1 MGGVDLLIES
11 VIYTCCT
18 FSTFFITQVLLEV
31 KILGIRTII
40 KLLMFESFQV
50 LIKLSSNRCLSD
62 CFCIFISKS
71 CLWAYAVLKSV
82 NMNLCVSL
90 DFYTVFSLFCWKQ
103 LTLGFSPC
111 IIVAIKQ
118 SCTFAL

>member
-1 MGGVDLLIES
+1 MLIES

-18 FSTFFITQVLLEV
+18 FSTFFITRVLLEV

-90 DFYTVFSLFCWKQ
+90 DFYTVFTGSLFCWKQ
-103 LTLGFSPC
+103 LTLGISPC